1 MVSMR
6 RGFALGLGW
15 VAVTAAAV
23 LVAWRGV
30 DVVAD
35 QLTES
40 RPSSLSS
47 AAVASALTDEGTGGK
62 TSAPTS
68 TTVRRSTTSVRPG
81 TTAPPTSGP
90 PPTVTPRT
98 TAPPATTA
106 ATTAPPPA
114 AETRSYGL
122 VGGTVGIRYE
132 NGGARLLYA
141 NPNSGF
147 TVKIGDAGPPRVE
160 VEFESDNHRSRID
173 ARWDDGPSVDIDED
187 GGDGGSDGDG
197 DGDGGES
204 GPG

>member
-47 AAVASALTDEGTGGK
+47 AAVASALTDDGTGGK
-62 TSAPTS
+62 TSASTS
-68 TTVRRSTTSVRPG
+68 TTVRRSTTSLRPG

-90 PPTVTPRT
+90 PPTATPRT
-98 TAPPATTA
+98 TAPPPTA
-106 ATTAPPPA
+106 ATTTAPPPA
-114 AETRSYGL
+114 AETRTYSL

-160 VEFESDNHRSRID
+160 AEFESDTHRSRID
-173 ARWDDGPSVDIDED
+173 ARWDDGPHVDIDED
-187 GGDGGSDGDG
+187 GGGAGDDDGG
-197 DGDGGES
+197 GGGGS